1 MPKFS
6 IEMIYET
13 IEFFEVEA
21 ETEEEAIDMVSTGI
35 VNVNDTESSFQE
47 IFVEEI
53 SDD

>member
-35 VNVNDTESSFQE
+35 VNVNGTESSFQGS
-47 IFVEEI
+47 FVEDI

>member
-21 ETEEEAIDMVSTGI
+21 ETEEEAIDRVSCGL
-35 VNVNDTESSFQE
+35 VDVYDTDSTFQE
-47 IFVEEI
+47 IFVEDI

>member
-35 VNVNDTESSFQE
+35 VNVNGTESSFQGS
-47 IFVEEI
+47 FVEDI
-53 SDD
+53 SND